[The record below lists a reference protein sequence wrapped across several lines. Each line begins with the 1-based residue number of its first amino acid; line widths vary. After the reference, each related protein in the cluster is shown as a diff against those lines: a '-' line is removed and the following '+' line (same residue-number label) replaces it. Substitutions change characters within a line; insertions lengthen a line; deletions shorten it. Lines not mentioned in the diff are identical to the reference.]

1 MDTNKAFRFA
11 AFNIWGDFFGN
22 PPHERDL
29 EHAAILLGHDPD
41 FIGLQEMTPNFWKS
55 RLVDKLAEEYEVV
68 GKGLNPY
75 GDNAADPVFIRRSRF
90 DVEAR
95 GGVWF
100 CPELDKSKG
109 AVWAVA
115 TEKASGRKLLVFAS
129 HFWWQQK
136 GEADKYVRLLNA
148 RKLHSEMTALAARFD
163 AAIIGGG
170 DLNAPNTSPAL
181 SFLLSAG
188 WEDAQR
194 SSPETDPRATWH
206 GNPERDASGAYRG
219 VPPEKAER
227 TQWLDH
233 VFYAP
238 RGVKPLRFAVDT
250 SPRALNVSDHSP
262 LVFDF
267 ELRQ

>member
-90 DVEAR
+90 NVEAR